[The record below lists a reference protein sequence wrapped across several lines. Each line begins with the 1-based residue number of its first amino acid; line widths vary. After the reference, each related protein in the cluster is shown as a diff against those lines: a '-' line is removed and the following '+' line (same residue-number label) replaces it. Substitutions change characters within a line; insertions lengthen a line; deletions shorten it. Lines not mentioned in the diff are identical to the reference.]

1 MRANASPCVF
11 VPPAAGFQGDC
22 KNMLFRIRPLSLL
35 QTPLMS
41 IPLRPR
47 IGAALGLLA
56 LLAACASPSHRAP
69 VEERSAGVTSKPGV
83 AAPAQT
89 ASGVAP
95 AAVDPKLLPG
105 AENAGKPG
113 YYTVKQGDTLI
124 RIALDNGQNWRDLVK
139 WNSLPNAN
147 LIEVGQVLR
156 VVPPGASAVVSTKPV
171 STAKVE
177 ARPLDS
183 KPLAPASPAA
193 AAASNGASAP
203 ASAVASSASA
213 NAAPASAVMAKG
225 GDDDLVWSWP
235 VPGPVIQAFDDSR
248 NKGVDLSGKAG
259 DAVLAAASGR
269 VMYVG
274 ASLRGYGNAI
284 IVKHANDYLSVYA
297 HNQTMLVKEDQ
308 LVHRGQKIA
317 EMGSSDADQV
327 KLHFEVRKSG
337 KPLDPTKVLPPR

>member
-1 MRANASPCVF
+1 M
-11 VPPAAGFQGDC
+11 AGFQGDC
-22 KNMLFRIRPLSLL
+22 KNMPFQLRPLPSV

-41 IPLRPR
+41 IEGRVR
-47 IGAALGLLA
+47 SVAALGLLG
-56 LLAACASPSHRAP
+56 LLVACAVPPHRAP
-69 VEERSAGVTSKPGV
+69 VEDRSAATTGKAAASTPAPSNAG
-83 AAPAQT
+83 AAP
-89 ASGVAP
+89 
-95 AAVDPKLLPG
+95 AVDPKLLPG

-139 WNSLPNAN
+139 WNNLPNAN

-156 VVPPGASAVVSTKPV
+156 VVAPGANPVVSTKPV
-171 STAKVE
+171 TTAKVE
-177 ARPLDS
+177 TRPLDGKS
-183 KPLAPASPAA
+183 PAVSPAASAGGASATAPAS
-193 AAASNGASAP
+193 SAP
-203 ASAVASSASA
+203 ASAVASAASST
-213 NAAPASAVMAKG
+213 APAASVPAAKG
-225 GDDDLVWSWP
+225 SDEDVAWAWP
-235 VPGPVIQAFDDSR
+235 VPGAVIQSFDDSR
-248 NKGVDLSGKAG
+248 NKGVDLGGKAG

-274 ASLRGYGNAI
+274 SSLRGYGNAI

-337 KPLDPTKVLPPR
+337 KPLDPAKVLPPR

>member
-1 MRANASPCVF
+1 
-11 VPPAAGFQGDC
+11 
-22 KNMLFRIRPLSLL
+22 
-35 QTPLMS
+35 MS
-41 IPLRPR
+41 IGGRLRSV
-47 IGAALGLLA
+47 ASLGLLG
-56 LLAACASPSHRAP
+56 LLVACAVPPHRAP
-69 VEERSAGVTSKPGV
+69 VEDRSAGSTGKPTVPTS
-83 AAPAQT
+83 APSSTGA
-89 ASGVAP
+89 VP
-95 AAVDPKLLPG
+95 AVDPKLLPG

-139 WNSLPNAN
+139 WNNLPNAN

-156 VVPPGASAVVSTKPV
+156 VVAPGASPVVSTKPV

-177 ARPLDS
+177 TRPLDG
-183 KPLAPASPAA
+183 KPSSAASAASPASP
-193 AAASNGASAP
+193 ASAP
-203 ASAVASSASA
+203 ASAVASAASSTA
-213 NAAPASAVMAKG
+213 TAASVPAAKG
-225 GDDDLVWSWP
+225 ADDDVAWAWP
-235 VPGPVIQAFDDSR
+235 VPGAVIQSFDDSR

-274 ASLRGYGNAI
+274 SSLRGYGNAI

-337 KPLDPTKVLPPR
+337 KPLDPAKVLPPR

>member
-1 MRANASPCVF
+1 M
-11 VPPAAGFQGDC
+11 
-22 KNMLFRIRPLSLL
+22 SLGGR
-35 QTPLMS
+35 
-41 IPLRPR
+41 LR
-47 IGAALGLLA
+47 GVAALGLLG
-56 LLAACASPSHRAP
+56 LLVACAVPPHRAP
-69 VEERSAGVTSKPGV
+69 VEDRSTGSAGKS
-83 AAPAQT
+83 AASTPASST
-89 ASGVAP
+89 TGAVP
-95 AAVDPKLLPG
+95 AVDPKLLPG

-139 WNSLPNAN
+139 WNNLPNAN

-156 VVPPGASAVVSTKPV
+156 VMAPGANPVVSTKPV
-171 STAKVE
+171 NTAKVE
-177 ARPLDS
+177 TRPLDG
-183 KPLAPASPAA
+183 KPPAVATAASVGGSAPSS
-193 AAASNGASAP
+193 AAASSAPASAP
-203 ASAVASSASA
+203 ASAASSSVP
-213 NAAPASAVMAKG
+213 AAGVPAARGSEDEVAWA
-225 GDDDLVWSWP
+225 WP
-235 VPGPVIQAFDDSR
+235 VPGAVIQSFDDSR
-248 NKGVDLSGKAG
+248 NKGVDLGGKAG

-274 ASLRGYGNAI
+274 SSLRGYGNAI

-337 KPLDPTKVLPPR
+337 KPLDPAKVLPPR

>member
-1 MRANASPCVF
+1 MP
-11 VPPAAGFQGDC
+11 FQ
-22 KNMLFRIRPLSLL
+22 LRPLPLV

-41 IPLRPR
+41 IEGRLR
-47 IGAALGLLA
+47 GLASLGLLG
-56 LLAACASPSHRAP
+56 LLVACAVPPHRAP
-69 VEERSAGVTSKPGV
+69 VEDRSAGSASKSATTTPV
-83 AAPAQT
+83 PAGT
-89 ASGVAP
+89 GATP
-95 AAVDPKLLPG
+95 AVDPKLLPG

-139 WNSLPNAN
+139 WNNLANAN

-156 VVPPGASAVVSTKPV
+156 VVAPGASAVVSTKPV

-177 ARPLDS
+177 TRPLDG
-183 KPLAPASPAA
+183 KPPVVAPA
-193 AAASNGASAP
+193 ASAGGTAPSSASASSAP
-203 ASAVASSASA
+203 ASAVASAASST
-213 NAAPASAVMAKG
+213 APVASVPAAKG
-225 GDDDLVWSWP
+225 GDEDVAWAWP
-235 VPGPVIQAFDDSR
+235 VPGAVIQSFDDSR
-248 NKGVDLSGKAG
+248 NKGVDLGGKAG

-274 ASLRGYGNAI
+274 SSLRGYGNAI

-337 KPLDPTKVLPPR
+337 KPLDPAKVLPPR

>member
-1 MRANASPCVF
+1 M
-11 VPPAAGFQGDC
+11 AGFQGDC
-22 KNMLFRIRPLSLL
+22 KNMLFQLRPLPLV
-35 QTPLMS
+35 QTQMMS
-41 IPLRPR
+41 IESRLRSV
-47 IGAALGLLA
+47 AALALLG
-56 LLAACASPSHRAP
+56 LLAACANPPHRAP
-69 VEERSAGVTSKPGV
+69 VEDRSAGASSKP
-83 AAPAQT
+83 AATVPAQNAAT
-89 ASGVAP
+89 PAP
-95 AAVDPKLLPG
+95 AVDPKLLPG

-139 WNSLPNAN
+139 WNNLPNAN

-156 VVPPGASAVVSTKPV
+156 VVVPGANPTVNTKPV
-171 STAKVE
+171 NTAKVE
-177 ARPLDS
+177 TRPLDS
-183 KPLAPASPAA
+183 KPLPTASSSPASAA
-193 AAASNGASAP
+193 ASAP
-203 ASAVASSASA
+203 AVAGASA
-213 NAAPASAVMAKG
+213 AASTVAAASAPAAKNAE
-225 GDDDLVWSWP
+225 DDLVWAWP
-235 VPGPVIQAFDDSR
+235 VPGQVIQAFDDSR
-248 NKGVDLSGKAG
+248 NKGVDLGGKAG

-274 ASLRGYGNAI
+274 SSLRGYGNAI

-337 KPLDPTKVLPPR
+337 KPLDPAKVLPPR

>member
-1 MRANASPCVF
+1 MSIEGRLRSVAAMGLLGLMVGCA
-11 VPPAAGFQGDC
+11 VPP
-22 KNMLFRIRPLSLL
+22 
-35 QTPLMS
+35 
-41 IPLRPR
+41 
-47 IGAALGLLA
+47 
-56 LLAACASPSHRAP
+56 HRAP
-69 VEERSAGVTSKPGV
+69 VEDRSVGSAGKASTT
-83 AAPAQT
+83 APAP
-89 ASGVAP
+89 ASTGTVP
-95 AAVDPKLLPG
+95 VMDPKLLPG

-139 WNSLPNAN
+139 WNNLPNAN

-156 VVPPGASAVVSTKPV
+156 VVAPGANPVVSTKPV

-177 ARPLDS
+177 TRPLDG
-183 KPLAPASPAA
+183 KPPV
-193 AAASNGASAP
+193 AASAASAGTAASSATP
-203 ASAVASSASA
+203 SSASASAVASSASST
-213 NAAPASAVMAKG
+213 AAAASVPAGKG
-225 GDDDLVWSWP
+225 TEDELSWAWP
-235 VPGPVIQAFDDSR
+235 VPGPVIQSFDDSR

-274 ASLRGYGNAI
+274 SSLRGYGNAI

-337 KPLDPTKVLPPR
+337 KPLDPAKVLPPR

>member
-1 MRANASPCVF
+1 
-11 VPPAAGFQGDC
+11 
-22 KNMLFRIRPLSLL
+22 
-35 QTPLMS
+35 MS
-41 IPLRPR
+41 IDGRLR
-47 IGAALGLLA
+47 GVAALGLLG
-56 LLAACASPSHRAP
+56 LLAACAVPPHRAP
-69 VEERSAGVTSKPGV
+69 VEERSVGSANKASTSAPAPSNAG
-83 AAPAQT
+83 AAPA
-89 ASGVAP
+89 
-95 AAVDPKLLPG
+95 VDTKLLPG

-113 YYTVKQGDTLI
+113 FYTVKQGDTLI

-139 WNSLPNAN
+139 WNNLPNAN

-156 VVPPGASAVVSTKPV
+156 VVAPGANPVVSTKPV
-171 STAKVE
+171 NTAKVE
-177 ARPLDS
+177 TRPLDS
-183 KPLAPASPAA
+183 KPLLAASAASSGSGTASPAPAS
-193 AAASNGASAP
+193 SAP
-203 ASAVASSASA
+203 ASAASAAASSATAAASVPA
-213 NAAPASAVMAKG
+213 AKNA
-225 GDDDLVWSWP
+225 DDDLAWAWP
-235 VPGPVIQAFDDSR
+235 VPGPVIQSFDDSR

-274 ASLRGYGNAI
+274 SSLRGYGNAI

-337 KPLDPTKVLPPR
+337 KPLDPAKVLPPR

>member
-1 MRANASPCVF
+1 MSL
-11 VPPAAGFQGDC
+11 Q
-22 KNMLFRIRPLSLL
+22 LRPLPLV
-35 QTPLMS
+35 QTPLTS
-41 IPLRPR
+41 IEGRLRSV
-47 IGAALGLLA
+47 AVLGLMG
-56 LLAACASPSHRAP
+56 LLTACAVPPHRAP
-69 VEERSAGVTSKPGV
+69 VEDRSVGSASK
-83 AAPAQT
+83 AASATTVPSSAT
-89 ASGVAP
+89 VP
-95 AAVDPKLLPG
+95 PAVDPKLLPG

-139 WNSLPNAN
+139 WNNLPNAN

-156 VVPPGASAVVSTKPV
+156 VVAPGASPVVSTKPV
-171 STAKVE
+171 TTAKVE
-177 ARPLDS
+177 TRPLDG
-183 KPLAPASPAA
+183 KPAA
-193 AAASNGASAP
+193 AASAASPASSVTAP
-203 ASAVASSASA
+203 ASAVASAASSSATSASV
-213 NAAPASAVMAKG
+213 PAAKG
-225 GDDDLVWSWP
+225 ADDEVAWAWP
-235 VPGPVIQAFDDSR
+235 VPGPVIQSFDDSR
-248 NKGVDLSGKAG
+248 NKGVDLGGKAG

-274 ASLRGYGNAI
+274 SSLRGYGNAI

-337 KPLDPTKVLPPR
+337 KPLDPAKVLPPR